1 MYYKNYVCYI
11 LDRKDLGR
19 GLLMPTEKMNEH
31 NIDCINLFLIYY
43 NDVRKTLGLQI
54 ETQEFTTGS

>member
-1 MYYKNYVCYI
+1 
-11 LDRKDLGR
+11 
-19 GLLMPTEKMNEH
+19 MPTEKMNEH